1 MKRLICFF
9 APLVLLI
16 MVGCGGDD
24 SVPPPPAP
32 LTMDKP
38 EDKQMLADLQNA
50 ALRAKDSCSQQYS
63 PVFILMAAQMTQQ
76 KAQGQQPA
84 LPVMPQQS
92 GGSCNNDIANLLLLF
107 STIRVPQP
115 GNPDTLYAYLP
126 ESKEWLI
133 RSVGRALVNS
143 VGKSLQERGIPM
155 TPDIVQSL
163 YAVAIQHVNQ
173 NIKPGLPG
181 QAQAVANTVGNG
193 YGM

>member
-1 MKRLICFF
+1 MKSILCLL
-9 APLVLLI
+9 APLVLFV

-24 SVPPPPAP
+24 NVPPPPAP
-32 LTMDKP
+32 LTLDKP
-38 EDKQMLADLQNA
+38 EDKQMLNDLHNA
-50 ALRAKDSCSQQYS
+50 AQKAKESCSGQYA
-63 PVFILMAAQMTQQ
+63 PVFLLMATQMNQQ
-76 KAQGQQPA
+76 KQLGQQPA
-84 LPVMPQQS
+84 LPVMPPQS
-92 GGSCNNDIANLLLLF
+92 GGSCNNDLANLLLLF

-133 RSVGRALVNS
+133 RSVGRALINS
-143 VGKSLQERGIPM
+143 VGASLQQQGIPL

-173 NIKPGLPG
+173 NIKPNLPG
-181 QAQAVANTVGNG
+181 QAQSVASSVGAG